1 MKIALCFIINYDHIL
16 NKEHLWREWITPNKD
31 IINVYFYYK
40 SIDQIKSEWIRDHT
54 IPLKYI
60 YETSYY
66 YVIPAYMS
74 LMNYAMQHDAQNK
87 WFCMLTDSCC
97 PIISPTRFRYLFFTH
112 YHQSVFSWKYAWW
125 NPYFH
130 KRANLEKL
138 SRDLWLAND
147 PWFVLTK
154 ENVKQLFY
162 FMKDQPRMVQS
173 ICDGGLANES
183 LFAIIFKYYG
193 ELQDNCNNN
202 NGNHNN
208 HHKSKHNHRIHTNNT
223 DKKNK
228 NNKNKDNRIICKV
241 SHLTDWTRPSSTTSP
256 HLFKEG
262 NEQDVAFLNNELE
275 RNKYAMFVR
284 KIDPSFPD
292 PILRY
297 FIYEKNKKEDE
308 KLLSLSSQFQFQFT
322 WYEWCFIIAI
332 GMWIIHSFFL
342 IHIYF

>member
-16 NKEHLWREWITPNKD
+16 NKEHLWREWIAPNQD

-74 LMNYAMQHDAQNK
+74 LMNYAMQHDPHNK

-130 KRANLEKL
+130 KRANLEML

-162 FMKDQPRMVQS
+162 FMKDQPRMAQS

-193 ELQDNCNNN
+193 ELQDNYNKNKDN
-202 NGNHNN
+202 
-208 HHKSKHNHRIHTNNT
+208 
-223 DKKNK
+223 KKNK
-228 NNKNKDNRIICKV
+228 NKNKDNRIICKV

-308 KLLSLSSQFQFQFT
+308 KLVSLSSQFQFQFT

-332 GMWIIHSFFL
+332 GMWVIYPFFL
-342 IHIYF
+342 FIYTFEL